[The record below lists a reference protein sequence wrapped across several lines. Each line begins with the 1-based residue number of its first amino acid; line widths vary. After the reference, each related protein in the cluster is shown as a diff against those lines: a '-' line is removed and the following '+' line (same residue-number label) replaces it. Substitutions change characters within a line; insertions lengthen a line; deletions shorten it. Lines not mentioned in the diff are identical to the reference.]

1 MSAKNPHAL
10 TSFSVNA
17 RDWIRLRRALYGP
30 EDAQALMLRCF
41 KASKANKI
49 NETTVQNV
57 WQAQDDALEAALGY
71 DAPAERKA
79 AREAWLATR

>member
-1 MSAKNPHAL
+1 
-10 TSFSVNA
+10 
-17 RDWIRLRRALYGP
+17 
-30 EDAQALMLRCF
+30 MLRCF

-49 NETTVQNV
+49 NETTVQNA

-79 AREAWLATR
+79 AREAWLATTR